1 MYHWGSKTL
10 SNNNTKFSYNITA
23 KLISPYPVSIED
35 EKVMLCQAPFDIIAF
50 IYEKKC

>member
-1 MYHWGSKTL
+1 MSHYS
-10 SNNNTKFSYNITA
+10 
-23 KLISPYPVSIED
+23 VSIQD